1 MRIGVDMGHSLSGAG
16 TGASALLSEVVE
28 NRKIG
33 KRLIEMLEEKG
44 HTVVNCTVDSAN
56 STDEQLA
63 GIVKKANSQSLD
75 LFVSIHLNAGGGH
88 GTEVYIY
95 NGSYAFK
102 ESNRAT
108 AKAICDAVVSSCNF
122 RNRGVKE
129 ANLYVL
135 RGTVAPAV
143 LVEVCFVDS
152 AEDKGKLNTEAVA
165 KAMFKA
171 ITGVDY
177 TASNSTSSQN
187 QPTNKELYR
196 IRKTWADV
204 ASQKGAYSNLNS
216 AIAECKKYAGY
227 SVFNS
232 VGVKVYPITSTC
244 DTEIKRYSESGKF
257 TTTVDSIFFRNKPCT
272 CHGTIQG
279 SYYKSESVYYDL
291 VVITEKYVWISW
303 IGGNGARRYMP
314 ITDRKTNEK
323 WGVCV

>member
-1 MRIGVDMGHSLSGAG
+1 MRLGIDMGHSLSGAG

-33 KRLIEMLEEKG
+33 KRLIQMLQEKG
-44 HTVVNCTVDSAN
+44 HTVINCTVDYAN
-56 STDEQLA
+56 STNEQLN
-63 GIVKKANSQSLD
+63 GIVAKANAQSLD
-75 LFVSIHLNAGGGH
+75 LFVSIHLNGGGGH

-108 AKAICDAVVSSCNF
+108 AKAICDAVASSCNF

-129 ANLYVL
+129 ENLAVL

-177 TASNSTSSQN
+177 TASTSSSTS
-187 QPTNKELYR
+187 TTKELYR
-196 IRKTWADV
+196 IRKTWAD
-204 ASQKGAYSNLNS
+204 ASSQKGAYSNLNS

-232 VGVKVYPITSTC
+232 AGVKVYPVESTC
-244 DTEIKRYSESGKF
+244 DPEIKRYSESGKF
-257 TTTVDSIFFRNKPCT
+257 TTSVDSIYFRNKPCT

-279 SYYKSESVYYDL
+279 SYYKGESVYYDL